1 MEDEFLQQIR
11 ASFAQLD
18 PVLATP
24 YRFYAKLTPPF
35 QFNGVPPSDPIL
47 SKRRIAD
54 TLTYGYLEMLGTLSK
69 HKEGIE
75 YVSLLSPLFRSSLF
89 TTRAC
94 PVLSGYWRNSKY
106 SLRST
111 I

>member
-1 MEDEFLQQIR
+1 MLLREADE
-11 ASFAQLD
+11 A
-18 PVLATP
+18 V
-24 YRFYAKLTPPF
+24 
-35 QFNGVPPSDPIL
+35 QFNGFPPTDPML

-75 YVSLLSPLFRSSLF
+75 WVPFRFPPSRLFLLTGHPSSLF
-89 TTRAC
+89 
-94 PVLSGYWRNSKY
+94 SGCWRNSKS